1 MSPYAQP
8 YFDAEDYNLESAK
21 RVSANVAGLCTWTQA
36 MAAFFHINKEVLPLK
51 ANLAVAEAKLEKANA
66 ELAEAQGKLDVA
78 QVSINNKNSGGPF
91 ILQRFFA

>member
-1 MSPYAQP
+1 
-8 YFDAEDYNLESAK
+8 
-21 RVSANVAGLCTWTQA
+21 

-78 QVSINNKNSGGPF
+78 QLTAQKLKNFDSIVKNNF
-91 ILQRFFA
+91 I

>member
-1 MSPYAQP
+1 
-8 YFDAEDYNLESAK
+8 
-21 RVSANVAGLCTWTQA
+21 

-78 QVSINNKNSGGPF
+78 QLTAQKLEI
-91 ILQRFFA
+91 

>member
-1 MSPYAQP
+1 
-8 YFDAEDYNLESAK
+8 
-21 RVSANVAGLCTWTQA
+21 

-78 QVSINNKNSGGPF
+78 QLTAQKLKNFDSIILLNSNVGGVEYWLRWQGVSV
-91 ILQRFFA
+91 RT